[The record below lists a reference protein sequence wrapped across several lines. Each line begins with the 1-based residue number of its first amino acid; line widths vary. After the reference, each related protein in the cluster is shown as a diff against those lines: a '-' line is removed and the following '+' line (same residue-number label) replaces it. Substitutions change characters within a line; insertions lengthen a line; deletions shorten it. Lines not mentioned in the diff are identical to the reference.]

1 MISGGKRPSGKGGTV
16 SLAARSERA
25 GVIPPETRVRESGGI
40 PPETLAKLDVA
51 VGAWIDRR
59 GYLEPY
65 RNVPEAARA
74 IGTTTG
80 LLTAYF
86 LQRYG
91 EDFRVWRS
99 RVRIREAKS
108 LMLSRP
114 ELSIAEIGR
123 RVGIL
128 DRSNFTNQFKRFTN
142 GLTPLEW
149 KKSQG

>member
-25 GVIPPETRVRESGGI
+25 GVI

-80 LLTAYF
+80 LLTVYF